1 MSEMKRRATRAVA
14 AVGVAATI
22 LSTAA
27 LGAGLQNNNI
37 GVTTMPFVVTNH
49 TGHPGNLFVYITGLV
64 PSRGNQ
70 AYYVSN
76 VNGDL
81 TIVPRAD
88 PPGVSL
94 ALDLGSAEVTN
105 LQLPQLTAMRIYFS
119 LAAPLLVNATA
130 AGAPPSAPAGWV
142 RADPNF
148 GTIFDWAEFTWNNDP
163 PGTGFQT
170 TIGGNATQV
179 DMFGL
184 AMLIVEN
191 GSDDTGN
198 PVSRMSGFSQG
209 RARRQIFRNLRARAP
224 WKRLVIAGT
233 DRRFPLRAVAP
244 YHGISLATFPP
255 NFLQPYINRVW
266 RKYARK
272 TIVAHTQNRTYGGRV
287 DASGALVFNEVGGGD
302 PTFMFARPTTL
313 QAFQN
318 ELPAI
323 PNPPTPAG
331 DRARA
336 IGALLAGALM
346 RTNLLLSD
354 NLNAC
359 RVRQF
364 YRMGRVNLYARTF
377 HRFGLDHKA
386 YSFGF
391 DDTCDQSS
399 FVQVHDPTSL
409 AITLQGF

>member
-1 MSEMKRRATRAVA
+1 MTTKTARHTMRALA
-14 AVGVAATI
+14 AAAFAAAI
-22 LSTAA
+22 LSTTSPA
-27 LGAGLQNNNI
+27 LGNNV
-37 GVTTMPFVVTNH
+37 GVRTMPFVVTNH
-49 TGHPGNLFVYITGLV
+49 TGHPGTLFIYITGLV
-64 PSRGNQ
+64 PSQGNK
-70 AYYVSN
+70 AFYVSS
-76 VNGDL
+76 VNGDV
-81 TIVPRAD
+81 TIVPKAD

-94 ALDLGSAEVTN
+94 ALDLGTAEVTN

-119 LAAPLLVNATA
+119 LAAPLLVNAPA

-142 RADPNF
+142 TADPNF

-179 DMFGL
+179 DMFGM

-191 GSDDTGN
+191 GSDDAGH
-198 PVSRMSGFSQG
+198 PVTRMSGFSQG
-209 RARRQIFRNLRARAP
+209 RARRQIFRNLKARRP
-224 WKRLVIAGT
+224 WRRLVVMGA
-233 DRRFPLRAVAP
+233 DRRFPLRVVAP
-244 YHGISLATFPP
+244 YHGIDLGVFPP

-266 RKYARK
+266 RKYTNK
-272 TIVAHTQNRTYGGRV
+272 TIVAQTQNRTYNGSVG
-287 DASGALVFNEVGGGD
+287 ASGALVFNEVGGPD
-302 PTFMFARPTTL
+302 PSFMFEKPTTYH
-313 QAFQN
+313 AFQN

-336 IGALLAGALM
+336 IGALLSGALM
-346 RTNLLLSD
+346 RTNLLQFN

-359 RVRQF
+359 RVGQF
-364 YRMGRVNLYARTF
+364 YRRGRVNVFAKIF

-399 FVQVHDPTSL
+399 FIQVHDPTSL
-409 AITLQGF
+409 GITLQGF